1 MIMDMINTNGC
12 GVVMEW
18 TYWEMSLGWVDGL
31 VRGVDVLGVSLG

>member
-1 MIMDMINTNGC
+1 MDMINTNGC

-31 VRGVDVLGVSLG
+31 VDEVSDCVEELL